1 MGNKNPKPKTQKRKI
16 LLYGDYYHDA
26 SGFAKIF
33 LDLIPELLKAG
44 WDVRQVGLRYTGIN
58 RPKKELIRVY
68 PTQIKGVQDYWSAE
82 ILEMA
87 IQDFEPDIVL
97 TQQDYFMLPHITPV
111 LSKPF
116 RKEFKW
122 IHYGVMDGAPFAK
135 EMIPATSWAHYHI
148 YAADFT
154 KNTVEK
160 AIPGIRGETIY
171 PAVDTDIFKP
181 IDKKAIRKKFNL
193 DKTFNVIF
201 VGRNQYRKNIPALF
215 EAVKKLIPIIPN
227 IRLVYHS
234 IPTITPQGTPNS
246 HELTAISKELGIEEY
261 ISHVQGD
268 TSNIL
273 PYKIIN
279 ELYNAGDILV
289 LPTMGEGFGLPL
301 TEAMAAGL
309 PTIGTDCSAV
319 TEVIGDRGLLAKVA
333 GWTYVDTGCKHAIVD
348 VNDLA
353 QCIYRMSGDENLRKE
368 SVKKG
373 LEFTKTL
380 TPEKVAERFIKVFE
394 KVLKEDYQPLAVEKM
409 L

>member
-1 MGNKNPKPKTQKRKI
+1 MGNKNPQPKIQKRKV
-16 LLYGDYYHDA
+16 LLYGDYYQDA

-33 LDLIPELLKAG
+33 LDLIPEFLKAG
-44 WDVRQVGLRYTGIN
+44 WDVRQVALRHTGLHH
-58 RPKKELIRVY
+58 PKKELIKVY
-68 PTQIKGVQDYWSAE
+68 PTQIKGVKDYWSAE
-82 ILEMA
+82 ILEIA
-87 IQDFEPDIVL
+87 IKDFEPDIVL
-97 TQQDYFMLPHITPV
+97 TQNDYFMLPYITPV

-116 RKEFKW
+116 KKSFKW
-122 IHYGVMDGAPFAK
+122 IHYGFMDGAPFAK
-135 EMIPATSWAHYHI
+135 DMIRATSWAHYHI

-171 PAVDTDIFKP
+171 PAVDNKIFKP
-181 IDKKAIRKKFNL
+181 IDKNKIRKKFNL
-193 DKTFNVIF
+193 DKTFNVIV

-234 IPTITPQGTPNS
+234 IPTITPQGIPNS
-246 HELTAISKELGIEEY
+246 HDLSQISKELGIEKY
-261 ISHVQGD
+261 VSHVQGD

-273 PYKIIN
+273 PYNLIN
-279 ELYNAGDILV
+279 DLYNAGDVFV

-301 TEAMAAGL
+301 TESMAAGL

-319 TEVIGDRGLLAKVA
+319 TEVIGDRGLLAKVGA
-333 GWTYVDTGCKHAIVD
+333 WTYVDTGCKHAIVD

-353 QCIYRMSGDENLRKE
+353 QCIYRMSGDQKLREE
-368 SVKKG
+368 SIKKG
-373 LEFTKTL
+373 FEFTKTL
-380 TPEKVAERFIKVFE
+380 TPEKVAKRFIKTFE
-394 KVLKEDYQPLAVEKM
+394 KVLEEDYQPLAVEKM